1 MLIQFSDSPNERSA
15 YGDTPIQIAARNKR
29 RRYAQIILISFG
41 ITPMGYAAIA
51 GHTDI
56 IEILSQFWAN
66 FVKIFTIYCKDGIW
80 IGNYACIQIYFEKI

>member
-1 MLIQFSDSPNERSA
+1 
-15 YGDTPIQIAARNKR
+15 
-29 RRYAQIILISFG
+29 
-41 ITPMGYAAIA
+41 MGYAAIA

>member
-15 YGDTPIQIAARNKR
+15 YGDTTPIQIAARNKR

-56 IEILSQFWAN
+56 IEILSQFAPSH
-66 FVKIFTIYCKDGIW
+66 FILFG
-80 IGNYACIQIYFEKI
+80 QIL